1 MIRSRRRTV
10 VLALAGLLLAA
21 SASQAVVIY
30 FKDGSKEIVADRYH
44 VDGNHVIAT
53 LQSGQE
59 TAIPLAA
66 VDLEKTEAMNK
77 VAKGSA
83 IVIDRSIPGEST
95 QAERAKTVRDLM
107 RERSTLPTPVP
118 LVKTVSRTL
127 RTTPAGN
134 VDYLNMPHRELAG
147 DRASSVASLLRQHGL
162 RDASAF
168 QGTTASRVL
177 VDLVTPSKNAVFEA
191 LQKCATVLL
200 ELRSTE
206 PGVEALELSMAT
218 SAKSRAGQF
227 VLTPDDA
234 ERLKSGATTPAD
246 YFVASVLF

>member
-1 MIRSRRRTV
+1 MKPSLRTTA
-10 VLALAGLLLAA
+10 LALGGLLLLA

-30 FKDGSKEIVADRYH
+30 FKDGSKEIIAEKYH
-44 VDGNHVIAT
+44 VDGKHVIAT

-59 TAIPLAA
+59 TAIPLDA
-66 VDLEKTEAMNK
+66 VDLEKTESLNK

-95 QAERAKTVRDLM
+95 QAERVKTVRDLM

-118 LVKTVSRTL
+118 LVKTVSRTYS
-127 RTTPAGN
+127 TTRAGN
-134 VDYLNMPHRELAG
+134 IDYLNLPHRDLTG
-147 DRASSVASLLRQHGL
+147 DRGSAVASLLRQHGL
-162 RDASAF
+162 REAHAF
-168 QGTTASRVL
+168 QGTTSSRVL
-177 VDLVTPSKNAVFEA
+177 VDLTTASKNSVFEA
-191 LQKCATVLL
+191 LQKCAAILL
-200 ELRSTE
+200 ELRATE

-218 SAKSRAGQF
+218 AARSRAGQF

-234 ERLKSGATTPAD
+234 ERLKTGAVTPAD